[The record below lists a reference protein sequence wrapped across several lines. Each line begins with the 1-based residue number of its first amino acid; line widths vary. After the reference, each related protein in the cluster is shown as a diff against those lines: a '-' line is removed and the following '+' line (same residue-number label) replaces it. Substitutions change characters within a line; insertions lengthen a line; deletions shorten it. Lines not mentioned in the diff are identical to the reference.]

1 MRFNGYSARNEDN
14 VRDLCDL
21 VPEIV
26 QHLTELAESE
36 NGVSVIPLRVV
47 HDSAQRYQ
55 LSLREIELIAVE
67 SRLLPWRHSRSLGTV
82 GWDGLVRLLRSTVAV
97 IGLGGLGGYVVEG
110 LARMAVGHLIL
121 IDGDVFAEHNLN
133 RQLLSTEDALGRSKA
148 EVARERVLSVNS
160 TVSVTT
166 YAEFVTSETLP
177 VCLEHADVLVD
188 CTDRLPIRLVMQDA
202 AWAVNLPMVHGAIAG
217 YIGQVMTILPGD
229 VGLRALYGDRDIPDR
244 GIEVEL
250 GNPAATPMMVAAWQV
265 QETIKLLL
273 GQGTLLRNRMLF
285 MDAES
290 GTVEILKLG

>member
-1 MRFNGYSARNEDN
+1 M
-14 VRDLCDL
+14 VRALRDI
-21 VPEIV
+21 VPAIV
-26 QHLTELAESE
+26 RYLTELAEDE

-47 HDSAQRYQ
+47 HDAAQQYQ
-55 LSLREIELIAVE
+55 LSPREIESIAVGA
-67 SRLLPWRHSRSLGTV
+67 RLLPWRHSRSLGTV
-82 GWDGLVRLLRSTVAV
+82 GWDGLARLLRSTVAV
-97 IGLGGLGGYVVEG
+97 VGLGGLGGYVVEG

-133 RQLLSTEDALGRSKA
+133 RQLLSTEDGLGRSKA
-148 EVARERVLSVNS
+148 EVARERVIAVNS

-166 YAEFVTSETLP
+166 YDEFVTIETLP
-177 VCLEHADVLVD
+177 ARLEHADVLVD
-188 CTDRLPIRLVMQDA
+188 CTDRLPIRFVMQEVA
-202 AWAVNLPMVHGAIAG
+202 RTAKLPMVHGAIAG

-229 VGLRALYGDRDIPDR
+229 EGLRALYGDRDIPDR

-290 GTVEILKLG
+290 GTVEILRLG